1 MAKKSL
7 AREAREHKNMR
18 LEDIEVLFRAYQEG
32 VEIADLQDQ
41 IEDLEERVKDAQASG
56 DKAEARYLQE
66 ELMEVRERYD
76 ALDEAGYSFMEYG
89 LSFDYVPGNT
99 DYNPDA
105 GYFRYQLSWGGPSE
119 EFRFYTDP
127 QFNVHTIEFWY
138 LVWFD
143 GKGIELTGDDFQLM
157 EEIFEFFNEVGV
169 VESEYEKEMGY

>member
-7 AREAREHKNMR
+7 AQEAREHKNMR
-18 LEDIEVLFRAYQEG
+18 LEDIEVLFRSYQEG
-32 VEIADLQDQ
+32 IEMDDLQSQIDDLKEDIKEAIAD
-41 IEDLEERVKDAQASG
+41 KDREYASEL
-56 DKAEARYLQE
+56 KQE
-66 ELMEVRERYD
+66 LKEVQKRYD
-76 ALDEAGYSFMEYG
+76 ALDEAGYSFVEYG

-127 QFNVHTIEFWY
+127 QFNVYTIEFWY

-143 GKGIELTGDDFQLM
+143 GKGIKLTGDDFQLM
-157 EEIFEFFNEVGV
+157 EEIFEFFNEIGS